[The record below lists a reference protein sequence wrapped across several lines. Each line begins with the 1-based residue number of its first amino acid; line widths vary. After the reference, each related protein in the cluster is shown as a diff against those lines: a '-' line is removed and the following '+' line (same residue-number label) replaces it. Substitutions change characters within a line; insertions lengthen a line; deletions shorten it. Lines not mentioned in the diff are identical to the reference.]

1 MALDEKMLD
10 KKEEE
15 KPREKEK
22 EKPESGRPRVRN
34 VLEKDSIQYN
44 CQDLDQEQNVDVN
57 PNQTN
62 TQCVHISISSDKVN
76 LSSKI
81 TGTTYYEANKEVVP
95 NTKIHLYFGHESALP
110 VYQTY
115 SDGNGNFVIDDIPP
129 GYYTLTAQ
137 SGYLKYNSHY
147 IKVLPGQNVHV
158 SMLLK

>member
-1 MALDEKMLD
+1 MALDEKMLH

-22 EKPESGRPRVRN
+22 EKPESGRPKVRN

-95 NTKIHLYFGHESALP
+95 NTKIHLFSALK
-110 VYQTY
+110 VHYR
-115 SDGNGNFVIDDIPP
+115 
-129 GYYTLTAQ
+129 
-137 SGYLKYNSHY
+137 Y
-147 IKVLPGQNVHV
+147 IKPILMVTEI
-158 SMLLK
+158 LLLIYHRATIP